1 MADKNAIRANAKEET
16 EAKGP
21 KPGSGAAPDDNDLRR
36 ELKSEQVRDMRQTR
50 RIRLERHR
58 QMWLIRSRVY
68 KFLMF
73 PFAVVS
79 LLMTTGLG
87 LAVYAPGVWK
97 LFCGESPVL
106 LYLKQNGDGT
116 PLAALILG
124 TFISFAVVFS
134 ALAFGVFV
142 SARDGQGGGSA
153 AQNIMNMMQDTN
165 NGG

>member
-1 MADKNAIRANAKEET
+1 
-16 EAKGP
+16 
-21 KPGSGAAPDDNDLRR
+21 
-36 ELKSEQVRDMRQTR
+36 
-50 RIRLERHR
+50 
-58 QMWLIRSRVY
+58 MWRIRSRVY